1 MELASFN
8 INPRNDFMQSSN
20 LLKQKVS
27 EIKIEDLQSIQDVK
41 HIDESELPG
50 YAEAARGFEG
60 IFMNMLYKEMK
71 SGLDKNAFS
80 KEDKQLYSFG
90 DKTLGG
96 YVDMLFTE
104 QLANSG
110 NGMGIASMIYKQ
122 LTGRDLPYKSQTYT
136 PLTEQVPVPFN
147 ETSTTEKAERFEE
160 ISKMQSDPFSK
171 DSFWDAMV
179 DRMQSYQDSIKKA
192 ADINKVDENLVKSL
206 IATES
211 AGKHDA
217 VSPAGA
223 KGLMQLMDG
232 TAKELGVS
240 NPFDIDQNI
249 AGGTKY
255 IGQMLDKYN
264 GNTDLALAAYNAGPG
279 NVDKYGGVP
288 PFPETQKYIVRVND
302 YLRKFEKLA

>member
-1 MELASFN
+1 
-8 INPRNDFMQSSN
+8 
-20 LLKQKVS
+20 
-27 EIKIEDLQSIQDVK
+27 
-41 HIDESELPG
+41 
-50 YAEAARGFEG
+50 
-60 IFMNMLYKEMK
+60 
-71 SGLDKNAFS
+71 
-80 KEDKQLYSFG
+80 
-90 DKTLGG
+90 
-96 YVDMLFTE
+96 
-104 QLANSG
+104 
-110 NGMGIASMIYKQ
+110 MGIASMIYKQ